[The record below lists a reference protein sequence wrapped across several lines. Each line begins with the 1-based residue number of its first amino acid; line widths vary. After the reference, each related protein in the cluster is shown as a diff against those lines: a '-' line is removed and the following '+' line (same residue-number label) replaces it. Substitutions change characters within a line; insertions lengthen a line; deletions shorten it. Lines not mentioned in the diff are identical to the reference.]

1 MTNLCVS
8 IVTFAHPSL
17 VTQRFAVFM
26 QRAFEAF
33 GVDCAIYFSPIA
45 EASTKALLDSDVL
58 IAITPLPLLNLTIDG
73 KYLFHVF
80 KGKII
85 YYAIDTLTHDISA
98 WPSVRMFI
106 DAMHSSPGLFL
117 ALPSKDAAEFVSSGS
132 AFDFG
137 RQLLDLPFASFPSPP
152 SFLNSRGDFVLER
165 FLVCLNIDGVYN
177 LSELSRGLE
186 KALEPFGFCLSQVAR
201 LKSAL
206 LADDCPSN
214 PLGIVKETLQLPDN
228 PFPHLNHLR
237 AIDLVD
243 SWLKS
248 ARRQLLA
255 HKIVDED
262 LPIDIAGSG
271 WSDLLKSS
279 HSLRLLGRI
288 SHSDF
293 SNIVPRYKG
302 ILNLD
307 PNWDHG
313 FHDRVYT
320 ALASGVYVITQA
332 NKAKLSLPDSYRPGV
347 FAFRPSLADFESIL
361 SEAFRA
367 QIPSSPPVFDLRL
380 TWVDRV
386 ASMLRTLY
394 S

>member
-8 IVTFAHPSL
+8 IVTFAHPSQ

-26 QRAFEAF
+26 QRALKTF
-33 GVDCAIYFSPIA
+33 GFNSVIYFSPIT
-45 EASTKALLDSDVL
+45 EASCKALLDSDVL
-58 IAITPLPLLNLTIDG
+58 IAITPLPLLNLVIDG

-80 KGKII
+80 RGKII

-98 WPSVRMFI
+98 WPSVRAFI
-106 DAMHSSPGLFL
+106 DAMQLSPDLFL
-117 ALPSKDAAEFVSSGS
+117 ALPSKDAAEFMSSGF

-137 RQLLDLPFASFPSPP
+137 NQLLDLPFASFPSLPA
-152 SFLNSRGDFVLER
+152 FLNPQSDSSRER

-186 KALEPFGFCLSQVAR
+186 KALEPFGFSLSQIAR

-206 LADDCPSN
+206 MSEDCPSN
-214 PLGIVKETLQLPDN
+214 PLGIIKETLRLPEDL
-228 PFPHLNHLR
+228 FPHLTHLR
-237 AIDLVD
+237 AIDLID

-248 ARRQLLA
+248 ARRRLLA
-255 HKIVDED
+255 HKIANED

-271 WSDLLKSS
+271 WSDLRTSS
-279 HSLRLLGRI
+279 HSLSLLGRI

-293 SNIVPRYKG
+293 SDIVPRYKA

-347 FAFRPSLADFESIL
+347 FAFKPSLADFESAL
-361 SEAFRA
+361 TEAFRA
-367 QIPSSPPVFDLRL
+367 PIPNSPPAFDLRL

-386 ASMLRTLY
+386 ASMLRRLY
-394 S
+394 L